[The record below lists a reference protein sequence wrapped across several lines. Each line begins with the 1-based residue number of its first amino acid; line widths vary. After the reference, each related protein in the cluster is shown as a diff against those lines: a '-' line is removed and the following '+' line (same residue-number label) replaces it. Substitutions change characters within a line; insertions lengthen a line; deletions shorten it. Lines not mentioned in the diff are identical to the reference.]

1 VSDTQRS
8 LRVLV
13 TVGTDFHPFQRLID
27 WADRWAEAHPASRV
41 LVQHG
46 STPGPLLAEG
56 IPFLSPDALHRE
68 MEAADVVVTH
78 GGPATITEARRRRKL
93 PVCVPRDP
101 ALGEHVDDHQL
112 RFARF
117 LGERGMVRLVTA
129 EVDFDRALADGTHT
143 PGAGSEQLGGEALP
157 PGVVLLGEIVAQ
169 LVREHRGR

>member
-1 VSDTQRS
+1 MSEPELN

-56 IPFLSPDALHRE
+56 VPFLSPDALHRE

-117 LGERGMVRLVTA
+117 LGERGMVRLVTT
-129 EVDFDRALADGTHT
+129 EDDFGGALAHATQT
-143 PGAGSEQLGGEALP
+143 SGAGSEQLEAIP
-157 PGVVLLGEIVAQ
+157 PGVLRLGEIVAR
-169 LVREHRGR
+169 LVGEHRGR